1 MSCLKQYHFA
11 LRPPDRLPIS
21 IQVQPPVG
29 KFNQLSPQ
37 FTYGGFIRI
46 LIRQLNQP
54 FTGHTAI
61 GTKYALMLL
70 QNIIAGA
77 NQMSVFSRFTDILN
91 ANINSLLEKAEDP
104 EKIIRLM
111 IQEMEDTLVEIR
123 SSAAKC
129 IADRK
134 EQRRY
139 AEYLEREQ
147 QGWSKRAELAVRQG
161 REDLARAALA
171 EKQGLADEVAQT
183 QHDTKLLEEQ
193 LEKFNSDITQ
203 PQSKLT
209 DAKTRQRS
217 IVIRH
222 KTANSQ
228 LAARK
233 HIHDDTIDEMLFR
246 FENAEKR
253 IDRVE
258 AQGESLN
265 MGRRKGLAEEIAGLE
280 DDDRVEDELAA
291 LKAKVNKPSAEK
303 PAKPVKASQEEK

>member
-1 MSCLKQYHFA
+1 MS
-11 LRPPDRLPIS
+11 I
-21 IQVQPPVG
+21 
-29 KFNQLSPQ
+29 
-37 FTYGGFIRI
+37 
-46 LIRQLNQP
+46 
-54 FTGHTAI
+54 
-61 GTKYALMLL
+61 
-70 QNIIAGA
+70 
-77 NQMSVFSRFTDILN
+77 FSRFTDIIN

-123 SSAAKC
+123 SAAAKC

-139 AEYLEREQ
+139 ADYLDREQ
-147 QGWSKRAELAVRQG
+147 QGWAKRAELAVRQG

-171 EKQGLADEVAQT
+171 EKQSLADEVEQT
-183 QHDTKLLEEQ
+183 RKDTKLLDEQ

-203 PQSKLT
+203 LQSKLT

-233 HIHDDTIDEMLFR
+233 HIHDDKIDEMLFK
-246 FENAEKR
+246 FENAEQR

-258 AQGESLN
+258 AQGESLS

-291 LKAKVNKPSAEK
+291 LKAKIKKPAAEK
-303 PAKPVKASQEEK
+303 TATSSKAAQEKKDV

>member
-1 MSCLKQYHFA
+1 MS
-11 LRPPDRLPIS
+11 I
-21 IQVQPPVG
+21 
-29 KFNQLSPQ
+29 
-37 FTYGGFIRI
+37 
-46 LIRQLNQP
+46 
-54 FTGHTAI
+54 
-61 GTKYALMLL
+61 
-70 QNIIAGA
+70 
-77 NQMSVFSRFTDILN
+77 FSRFTDIIN

-134 EQRRY
+134 EQNRY
-139 AEYLEREQ
+139 LDFLEREQ
-147 QGWSKRAELAVRQG
+147 EGWAKRAELAIRQD

-171 EKQGLADEVAQT
+171 EKQALADEMEQT
-183 QHDTKLLEEQ
+183 RHETKMLDEQ

-203 PQSKLT
+203 LQSKLN

-222 KTANSQ
+222 KTATSQ

-246 FENAEKR
+246 FENAERR

-258 AQGESLN
+258 AQGESME

-280 DDDRVEDELAA
+280 DNDRVEDELAA
-291 LKAKVNKPSAEK
+291 LKAKVNKTEKAEK
-303 PAKPVKASQEEK
+303 ANKTNKAEQEK